1 MLIRG
6 LATVLFSYTNLVRRD
21 VKRCSRARSDLVKS
35 VSEKGITMKRT
46 DITSL
51 FPEATDEQIN
61 ALMSINGNDINN
73 AKRGVEELQ
82 TSLSDAQSKLKEME
96 NNSASLQE
104 AIDRA
109 NGLQSE
115 LDSMKAAE
123 TIRIT
128 REEVAKSV
136 GVPAHLLTADTKEE
150 CEAQAQSILEFAKPS
165 RYPVVPDGGEPLGN
179 PKKETRD
186 QFADYFNQVL

>member
-1 MLIRG
+1 
-6 LATVLFSYTNLVRRD
+6 
-21 VKRCSRARSDLVKS
+21 
-35 VSEKGITMKRT
+35 MKRT

-51 FPEATDEQIN
+51 FPEATDDQIN

-73 AKRGVEELQ
+73 AKKGIEELQ
-82 TSLSDAQSKLKEME
+82 VSLKDAQAKLASVDTDNK
-96 NNSASLQE
+96 SLQE

-123 TIRIT
+123 EIRNT
-128 REEVAKSV
+128 REEVARSI
-136 GVPAHLLTADTKEE
+136 GVPAHLLTADTKEA

-165 RYPVVPDGGEPLGN
+165 KYPSVPDGGEPIGN
-179 PKKETRD
+179 PQKATRD
-186 QFADYFNQVL
+186 QFAEYFNQVL

>member
-1 MLIRG
+1 
-6 LATVLFSYTNLVRRD
+6 
-21 VKRCSRARSDLVKS
+21 
-35 VSEKGITMKRT
+35 MKRT

-51 FPEATDEQIN
+51 FPEATDDQIN

-73 AKRGVEELQ
+73 AKKGIEELQ
-82 TSLSDAQSKLKEME
+82 VSLKDAQAKL
-96 NNSASLQE
+96 ASVDTDNKALQE

-123 TIRIT
+123 EIRNT
-128 REEVAKSV
+128 REEVARSI
-136 GVPAHLLTADTKEE
+136 GVPAHLLTADTKEA

-165 RYPVVPDGGEPLGN
+165 KYPSVPDGGEPIGN
-179 PKKETRD
+179 PQKATRD
-186 QFADYFNQVL
+186 QYAVYFNQVL

>member
-1 MLIRG
+1 
-6 LATVLFSYTNLVRRD
+6 
-21 VKRCSRARSDLVKS
+21 
-35 VSEKGITMKRT
+35 MKRT

-51 FPEATDEQIN
+51 FPEATDDQIN

-73 AKRGVEELQ
+73 AKKGIEELQ
-82 TSLSDAQSKLKEME
+82 VSLKDAQAKLASVDTDSK
-96 NNSASLQE
+96 ALQE

-123 TIRIT
+123 EIRNT
-128 REEVAKSV
+128 REEVARSI
-136 GVPAHLLTADTKEE
+136 GVPAHLLTADTKEA

-165 RYPVVPDGGEPLGN
+165 KYPSVPDGGEPIGT
-179 PKKETRD
+179 PKKATRD
-186 QFADYFNQVL
+186 QFAEHFNQVL

>member
-1 MLIRG
+1 
-6 LATVLFSYTNLVRRD
+6 
-21 VKRCSRARSDLVKS
+21 
-35 VSEKGITMKRT
+35 MKRT

-51 FPEATDEQIN
+51 FPEATDDQIN

-73 AKRGVEELQ
+73 AKKGIEELQ
-82 TSLSDAQSKLKEME
+82 VSLKDAQAKL
-96 NNSASLQE
+96 ASVDTDNKALQE

-123 TIRIT
+123 EIRNT
-128 REEVAKSV
+128 REEVARSI
-136 GVPAHLLTADTKEE
+136 GVPAHLLTADTKEA

-165 RYPVVPDGGEPLGN
+165 KYPSVPDGGEPIGN
-179 PKKETRD
+179 PQKATRD
-186 QFADYFNQVL
+186 QFAEYFNQVL

>member
-1 MLIRG
+1 
-6 LATVLFSYTNLVRRD
+6 
-21 VKRCSRARSDLVKS
+21 
-35 VSEKGITMKRT
+35 MKRT

-73 AKRGVEELQ
+73 AKKGVEEL
-82 TSLSDAQSKLKEME
+82 TASLSDAQTKLKEAE
-96 NNSASLQE
+96 SNSTALQE

-123 TIRIT
+123 AVRIT

-165 RYPVVPDGGEPLGN
+165 KYPSVPDGGEPLGN

-186 QFADYFNQVL
+186 QFAEYFKEVL

>member
-1 MLIRG
+1 
-6 LATVLFSYTNLVRRD
+6 
-21 VKRCSRARSDLVKS
+21 
-35 VSEKGITMKRT
+35 MKRT

-51 FPEATDEQIN
+51 FPEATDDQIN

-73 AKRGVEELQ
+73 AKKGIEELQ
-82 TSLSDAQSKLKEME
+82 VSLKDAQAKL
-96 NNSASLQE
+96 ASVDTDNKALQE

-123 TIRIT
+123 EIRNT
-128 REEVAKSV
+128 REEVARSI
-136 GVPAHLLTADTKEE
+136 GVPAHLLTADTKEA

-165 RYPVVPDGGEPLGN
+165 KYPSVPDGGEPIGS
-179 PKKETRD
+179 PQKATRD
-186 QFADYFNQVL
+186 QFAEYFNQVL

>member
-1 MLIRG
+1 
-6 LATVLFSYTNLVRRD
+6 
-21 VKRCSRARSDLVKS
+21 
-35 VSEKGITMKRT
+35 MKRT

-51 FPEATDEQIN
+51 FPEATDDQIN

-73 AKRGVEELQ
+73 AKRGFDELQ
-82 TSLSDAQSKLKEME
+82 TSLTDAQAKLKEAE
-96 NNSASLQE
+96 GNSVALQE

-109 NGLQSE
+109 NGLQTE

-123 TIRIT
+123 TIRLT
-128 REEVAKSV
+128 REEVARSV

-165 RYPVVPDGGEPLGN
+165 KYPVVPDGGEPLGN

>member
-1 MLIRG
+1 
-6 LATVLFSYTNLVRRD
+6 
-21 VKRCSRARSDLVKS
+21 
-35 VSEKGITMKRT
+35 MKRT

-73 AKRGVEELQ
+73 AKRGIEELQ
-82 TSLSDAQSKLKEME
+82 TSLKDAQDKLKSAED
-96 NNSASLQE
+96 NSTALQE

-123 TIRIT
+123 EIRNT
-128 REEVAKSV
+128 REEVARSI
-136 GVPAHLLTADTKEE
+136 GVPAHLLTADTKEA

-165 RYPVVPDGGEPLGN
+165 KYPSVPDGGEPIGN
-179 PKKETRD
+179 PQKATRD
-186 QFADYFNQVL
+186 QFAEYFNQVL

>member
-1 MLIRG
+1 
-6 LATVLFSYTNLVRRD
+6 
-21 VKRCSRARSDLVKS
+21 
-35 VSEKGITMKRT
+35 MKRT

-51 FPEATDEQIN
+51 FPEATDDQIN

-73 AKRGVEELQ
+73 AKKGIEELQ
-82 TSLSDAQSKLKEME
+82 VSLKDAQAKLAGVDTDNK
-96 NNSASLQE
+96 ALQE

-123 TIRIT
+123 EIRNT
-128 REEVAKSV
+128 REEVARSI
-136 GVPAHLLTADTKEE
+136 GVPAHLLTADTKEA

-165 RYPVVPDGGEPLGN
+165 KYPSVPDGGEPIGN
-179 PKKETRD
+179 PQKATRD
-186 QFADYFNQVL
+186 QFAEYFNQVL

>member
-1 MLIRG
+1 
-6 LATVLFSYTNLVRRD
+6 
-21 VKRCSRARSDLVKS
+21 
-35 VSEKGITMKRT
+35 MKRT

-51 FPEATDEQIN
+51 FPEATDDQIN

-73 AKRGVEELQ
+73 AKKGIEELQ
-82 TSLSDAQSKLKEME
+82 TSLKDAQDKLKSVES
-96 NNSASLQE
+96 NSTALQE

-123 TIRIT
+123 TLRTT
-128 REEVAKSV
+128 REEVAKEV
-136 GVPAHLLTADTKEE
+136 GVPAHLLTAETRED
-150 CEAQAQSILEFAKPS
+150 CEAQAKSILEFAKPS
-165 RYPVVPDGGEPLGN
+165 KYPSVPDGGEPFGN

-186 QFADYFNQVL
+186 QFAEYFNQIL